1 VNIVPVSKLVLVFY
15 VPFAHCTNWLVKL
28 TQQHKVNGAKDA
40 ILFNQHF
47 SYNFSATNNHIF
59 AHIFQMPLP
68 LKA

>member
-1 VNIVPVSKLVLVFY
+1 VNTAPVSKLVLLFS

-40 ILFNQHF
+40 NMFNQHF
-47 SYNFSATNNHIF
+47 SLNFSATNNNIL